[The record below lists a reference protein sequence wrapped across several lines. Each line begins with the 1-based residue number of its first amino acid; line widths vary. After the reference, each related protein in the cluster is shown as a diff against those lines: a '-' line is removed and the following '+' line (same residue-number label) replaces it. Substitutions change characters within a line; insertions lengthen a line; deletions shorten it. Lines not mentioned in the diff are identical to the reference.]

1 MSNEIFFK
9 SRSLSFGQTS
19 VSVEPLERDPQKV
32 PFVAWFVG
40 EKLFYRSDAYHC
52 FEELEFFA
60 KRTAGYRLNESA
72 AGSAAGEAS
81 LQLLSPEH
89 LAPVFLMW
97 PHRRFNVRLSDAT
110 KPEVPMMDGSAIPFF
125 CEMRKFC
132 GAPEELVFY
141 DAPVHAEWDLPL
153 QGARSLSLV
162 GEHGR
167 TMPKGVDAAVY
178 GHVRITPAETFEVE
192 YVLDRNVAR
201 DGYDLKSAA
210 SVSIYSPENLY
221 QIFMARTFIHQV
233 ELERARAAGLLAGVD
248 ESCGLLLDDSL
259 CVEKSSGC
267 RENTP
272 STSPKFRIANEPAM
286 HKILDLIGDLSF
298 ICPALPR
305 VRIEITNGGHVS
317 HRQIMEKIIPYVHA
331 GIFTQV

>member
-1 MSNEIFFK
+1 MSNVCEFK
-9 SRSLSFGQTS
+9 SPSLSFGSTS
-19 VSVEPLERDPQKV
+19 VSVEPLEKDPQKV
-32 PFVAWFVG
+32 PFVAWYVG
-40 EKLFYRSDAYHC
+40 KKLFYRSDACHC

-60 KRTAGYRLNESA
+60 KRTAGYKLSES
-72 AGSAAGEAS
+72 GLE
-81 LQLLSPEH
+81 LLSPEH

-110 KPEVPMMDGSAIPFF
+110 KPEVPMMDGSSIPFF

-141 DAPVHAEWDLPL
+141 DAPVHAEWNL
-153 QGARSLSLV
+153 GS
-162 GEHGR
+162 
-167 TMPKGVDAAVY
+167 DAAVY

-192 YVLDRNVAR
+192 YVLDRNSAR

-248 ESCGLLLDDSL
+248 ESCGLLIDSD
-259 CVEKSSGC
+259 
-267 RENTP
+267 TP
-272 STSPKFRIANEPAM
+272 NAECCSKFRIANEPAM

>member
-1 MSNEIFFK
+1 MSGILNFT
-9 SRSLSFGQTS
+9 SPSLSFGSTS
-19 VSVEPLERDPQKV
+19 VSVEPLEKDPQKV
-32 PFVAWFVG
+32 PFVAWYVG
-40 EKLFYRSDAYHC
+40 EKLFYRSDACHC

-60 KRTAGYRLNESA
+60 KRTAGYRLKESA

-81 LQLLSPEH
+81 LQLHSPEH

-97 PHRRFNVRLSDAT
+97 
-110 KPEVPMMDGSAIPFF
+110 
-125 CEMRKFC
+125 EMRKFC
-132 GAPEELVFY
+132 GAPEELVFF
-141 DAPVHAEWDLPL
+141 DAPVHAEWDL
-153 QGARSLSLV
+153 GSD
-162 GEHGR
+162 
-167 TMPKGVDAAVY
+167 TAVY

-192 YVLDRNVAR
+192 YVLDRNTAR

-259 CVEKSSGC
+259 CVEKLSGC

>member
-1 MSNEIFFK
+1 MSGNLIFT
-9 SRSLSFGQTS
+9 SRSLSFEQTS
-19 VSVEPLERDPQKV
+19 VSVEPLEKDPQKV
-32 PFVAWFVG
+32 PFVAWYVG
-40 EKLFYRSDAYHC
+40 EKLFYRSDACHC

-60 KRTAGYRLNESA
+60 KRTAGYKLSES
-72 AGSAAGEAS
+72 GLE
-81 LQLLSPEH
+81 LLSPEH

-97 PHRRFNVRLSDAT
+97 PHRRFRVNLVDAAQ
-110 KPEVPMMDGSAIPFF
+110 PEVPMMDGSAIPFF

-141 DAPVHAEWDLPL
+141 DAPVHAEWDL
-153 QGARSLSLV
+153 
-162 GEHGR
+162 GR
-167 TMPKGVDAAVY
+167 DAAVY

-192 YVLDRNVAR
+192 YVLNRNTAR

-248 ESCGLLLDDSL
+248 ESCGLLIDGAMPNAECCS
-259 CVEKSSGC
+259 
-267 RENTP
+267 
-272 STSPKFRIANEPAM
+272 KFRIANEPAM

>member
-1 MSNEIFFK
+1 MSNRIIFK
-9 SRSLSFGQTS
+9 SRSLSFGETS
-19 VSVEPLERDPQKV
+19 AVVEPLERDPQKMPYV
-32 PFVAWFVG
+32 DWYVG
-40 EKLFYRSDAYHC
+40 GKPFYRSDCPKLFSDLA
-52 FEELEFFA
+52 FEVR
-60 KRTAGYRLNESA
+60 RTAGYKVDGLE
-72 AGSAAGEAS
+72 
-81 LQLLSPEH
+81 LWSPEH

-97 PHRRFNVRLSDAT
+97 PHRRFNVRLSNAT
-110 KPEVPMMDGSAIPFF
+110 KPEVPMMDGSSIPFF

-141 DAPVHAEWDLPL
+141 DAPVHAEWDL
-153 QGARSLSLV
+153 GS
-162 GEHGR
+162 
-167 TMPKGVDAAVY
+167 DAAIY

-192 YVLDRNVAR
+192 YVLDRNAAR

-259 CVEKSSGC
+259 CVEKSCGC

>member
-1 MSNEIFFK
+1 MSNVCEFK
-9 SRSLSFGQTS
+9 SPSLSFGSTS
-19 VSVEPLERDPQKV
+19 VSVEPLEKDPQKV
-32 PFVAWFVG
+32 HFVAWYVG
-40 EKLFYRSDAYHC
+40 EKLFYRSDACHC

-60 KRTAGYRLNESA
+60 KRTAGYKLSES
-72 AGSAAGEAS
+72 GLE
-81 LQLLSPEH
+81 LLSPEH

-97 PHRRFNVRLSDAT
+97 PHRRFNVRLSDAA

-141 DAPVHAEWDLPL
+141 DAPVHAEWDLHAV
-153 QGARSLSLV
+153 GTSLRAE
-162 GEHGR
+162 GEAIH
-167 TMPKGVDAAVY
+167 

-192 YVLDRNVAR
+192 YVLDRNTAR

-248 ESCGLLLDDSL
+248 ESCGLLLAAGDCAAQNSA
-259 CVEKSSGC
+259 C
-267 RENTP
+267 
-272 STSPKFRIANEPAM
+272 SPKFRIANEPAM

-317 HRQIMEKIIPYVHA
+317 HHQIMEKIIPYVNA

>member
-1 MSNEIFFK
+1 MIFT
-9 SRSLSFGQTS
+9 SRSLSFGKTS
-19 VSVEPLERDPQKV
+19 VSVEPLEKDPQKV
-32 PFVAWFVG
+32 PFVAWYVG
-40 EKLFYRSDAYHC
+40 EKLFYRSDACHC

-60 KRTAGYRLNESA
+60 KRTAGYRLKDS
-72 AGSAAGEAS
+72 AGSAAGESS

-97 PHRRFNVRLSDAT
+97 PHRRFNVRLSDAA

-141 DAPVHAEWDLPL
+141 DAPVHAEWDLKTPT
-153 QGARSLSLV
+153 SLRAE
-162 GEHGR
+162 G
-167 TMPKGVDAAVY
+167 DAAIH

-248 ESCGLLLDDSL
+248 ESCGLLLAAGDCATQNSA
-259 CVEKSSGC
+259 CSS
-267 RENTP
+267 
-272 STSPKFRIANEPAM
+272 KFRIANEPAM

-317 HRQIMEKIIPYVHA
+317 HHQIMEKIIPYVNA

>member
-1 MSNEIFFK
+1 MSGNLFFT
-9 SRSLSFGQTS
+9 SRSLSFGETT
-19 VSVEPLERDPQKV
+19 VSVEPLEKDPQKV
-32 PFVAWFVG
+32 PFVAWYVG
-40 EKLFYRSDAYHC
+40 EKLFYRSDACHC

-60 KRTAGYRLNESA
+60 KRTAGYKLSES
-72 AGSAAGEAS
+72 GLE
-81 LQLLSPEH
+81 LLSPEH

-97 PHRRFNVRLSDAT
+97 PHRRFNVRLSDAA

-141 DAPVHAEWDLPL
+141 DAPVHAEWDLCCGDKP
-153 QGARSLSLV
+153 AF
-162 GEHGR
+162 
-167 TMPKGVDAAVY
+167 

-192 YVLDRNVAR
+192 YVLDCNTAR
-201 DGYDLKSAA
+201 DGYELHSAA

-233 ELERARAAGLLAGVD
+233 ELDRARAAGLLAGVD
-248 ESCGLLLDDSL
+248 ESCGLLLDAGDCAQNSV
-259 CVEKSSGC
+259 C
-267 RENTP
+267 
-272 STSPKFRIANEPAM
+272 STKFRIANEPAM

-305 VRIEITNGGHVS
+305 VRIEITNGGHTS
-317 HRQIMEKIIPYVHA
+317 HHQIMEKIIPYVNA

>member
-1 MSNEIFFK
+1 MSGNLIFK
-9 SRSLSFGQTS
+9 SRSLSYDEVS
-19 VSVEPLERDPQKV
+19 LSVEPLEKDPQKV
-32 PFVAWFVG
+32 PYVAWFVG
-40 EKLFYRSDAYHC
+40 EKLFYRSDACHC

-97 PHRRFNVRLSDAT
+97 PHRRFNVRLSDAA

-125 CEMRKFC
+125 CRLRRDC

-141 DAPVHAEWDLPL
+141 DAPVHAEWTLGDF
-153 QGARSLSLV
+153 
-162 GEHGR
+162 
-167 TMPKGVDAAVY
+167 

-192 YVLDRNVAR
+192 YVLDRCKNR
-201 DGYDLKSAA
+201 DGYDLHSAA

-221 QIFMARTFIHQV
+221 QMFMARTFIHQV
-233 ELERARAAGLLAGVD
+233 ELDGARAAGLLAGVD
-248 ESCGLLLDDSL
+248 ESCGLLLGEND
-259 CVEKSSGC
+259 CVEQNVACSS
-267 RENTP
+267 
-272 STSPKFRIANEPAM
+272 KFRIANEPAM
-286 HKILDLIGDLSF
+286 HKILDLIGDLTF

-317 HRQIMEKIIPYVHA
+317 HRQIMEKIFPYA
-331 GIFTQV
+331 LQ

>member
-1 MSNEIFFK
+1 MSNEVVFK
-9 SRSLSFGQTS
+9 SRSLSFGSTS
-19 VSVEPLERDPQKV
+19 VSVEPLEKDPQKTPYV
-32 PFVAWFVG
+32 DWNVG
-40 EKLFYRSDAYHC
+40 GKPFYRSDC
-52 FEELEFFA
+52 PKLFSDLEFVVR
-60 KRTAGYRLNESA
+60 RTAGYCLHDSA
-72 AGSAAGEAS
+72 QSKDS
-81 LQLLSPEH
+81 LTLWSPEH

-97 PHRRFNVRLSDAT
+97 PHRRFNVRLSDAA

-141 DAPVHAEWDLPL
+141 DAPVHAEWDL
-153 QGARSLSLV
+153 GS
-162 GEHGR
+162 
-167 TMPKGVDAAVY
+167 DAAVY

-192 YVLDRNVAR
+192 YVLDRNTAR

-233 ELERARAAGLLAGVD
+233 ELERARAAGLLAGVN
-248 ESCGLLLDDSL
+248 ESCGLLIDGD
-259 CVEKSSGC
+259 
-267 RENTP
+267 TP
-272 STSPKFRIANEPAM
+272 NAECCSKFRIANEPAM

>member
-1 MSNEIFFK
+1 MSNVCEFK
-9 SRSLSFGQTS
+9 SPSLSFGETS
-19 VSVEPLERDPQKV
+19 VSVEPLEKDPQKV
-32 PFVAWFVG
+32 PFVAWYVG
-40 EKLFYRSDAYHC
+40 EKLFYRSDC
-52 FEELEFFA
+52 PKLFSDLEFVVR
-60 KRTAGYRLNESA
+60 RTAGYCLHDSA
-72 AGSAAGEAS
+72 QSKDS
-81 LQLLSPEH
+81 LTLWSPEH

-97 PHRRFNVRLSDAT
+97 PHRRFNVRLTDAT

-141 DAPVHAEWDLPL
+141 DAPVHAEWDLHAVGTSL
-153 QGARSLSLV
+153 RGAE
-162 GEHGR
+162 GEAIH
-167 TMPKGVDAAVY
+167 

-192 YVLDRNVAR
+192 YVLDRNTAR

-248 ESCGLLLDDSL
+248 ESCGLLIDSD
-259 CVEKSSGC
+259 
-267 RENTP
+267 TP
-272 STSPKFRIANEPAM
+272 NAECCSKFRIANEPAM

>member
-1 MSNEIFFK
+1 MSGNLNFT
-9 SRSLSFGQTS
+9 SRSLSFGSTT
-19 VSVEPLERDPQKV
+19 VSVEPLEKDPQKV
-32 PFVAWFVG
+32 PFVAWYVG
-40 EKLFYRSDAYHC
+40 EKLFFRSDACHC

-60 KRTAGYRLNESA
+60 KRTAGYKLSES
-72 AGSAAGEAS
+72 GLE
-81 LQLLSPEH
+81 LLSPEH

-97 PHRRFNVRLSDAT
+97 PHRRFNMRLSDAA

-141 DAPVHAEWDLPL
+141 DAPVHAEWDLKSPT
-153 QGARSLSLV
+153 SLRAE
-162 GEHGR
+162 GE
-167 TMPKGVDAAVY
+167 AIY
-178 GHVRITPAETFEVE
+178 GHIRITPAETFEVE
-192 YVLDRNVAR
+192 YVLDRNTAR

-233 ELERARAAGLLAGVD
+233 ELERARAAGLLTGVD
-248 ESCGLLLDDSL
+248 ESCGLLIDGD
-259 CVEKSSGC
+259 
-267 RENTP
+267 TP
-272 STSPKFRIANEPAM
+272 NAECCSKFRIANEPAM

>member
-1 MSNEIFFK
+1 MSGILNFT
-9 SRSLSFGQTS
+9 SPSLSFGSTS
-19 VSVEPLERDPQKV
+19 VSVEPLEKDPQKV
-32 PFVAWFVG
+32 PFVAWYVG
-40 EKLFYRSDAYHC
+40 EKLFYRSDACHC

-60 KRTAGYRLNESA
+60 KRTAGYMLKDSA
-72 AGSAAGEAS
+72 DSAAGEPS

-97 PHRRFNVRLSDAT
+97 PHRRFNVRLSDAA

-125 CEMRKFC
+125 CMLRRFC
-132 GAPEELVFY
+132 GAPEELLFY
-141 DAPVHAEWDLPL
+141 DAPVHAEWGLRCGDKP
-153 QGARSLSLV
+153 AF
-162 GEHGR
+162 
-167 TMPKGVDAAVY
+167 
-178 GHVRITPAETFEVE
+178 GHIRITPAETFEVE
-192 YVLDRNVAR
+192 YVLDRNAAR
-201 DGYDLKSAA
+201 DGYDLQSAA

-233 ELERARAAGLLAGVD
+233 ELDRARAAGLLAGVD
-248 ESCGLLLDDSL
+248 ESCGLLLDAGD
-259 CVEKSSGC
+259 CVQNSVC
-267 RENTP
+267 
-272 STSPKFRIANEPAM
+272 STKFRIANEPAM

>member
-1 MSNEIFFK
+1 MSNVCEFK
-9 SRSLSFGQTS
+9 SPSLSFGSTS
-19 VSVEPLERDPQKV
+19 VSVEPLEKDPQKV
-32 PFVAWFVG
+32 PFVAWYVG
-40 EKLFYRSDAYHC
+40 EKLFYRSDACHC

-60 KRTAGYRLNESA
+60 KRTAGYKLSES
-72 AGSAAGEAS
+72 GLE
-81 LQLLSPEH
+81 LLSPEH

-97 PHRRFNVRLSDAT
+97 PHRRFNVRLSDAA

-141 DAPVHAEWDLPL
+141 DAPVHAEWDLHAVGTSL
-153 QGARSLSLV
+153 RGAE
-162 GEHGR
+162 G
-167 TMPKGVDAAVY
+167 DAAIH

-192 YVLDRNVAR
+192 YMLDRNAAR
-201 DGYDLKSAA
+201 DGYDIKSAA

-248 ESCGLLLDDSL
+248 ESCGLLLDSA
-259 CVEKSSGC
+259 
-267 RENTP
+267 TP
-272 STSPKFRIANEPAM
+272 NAECCSKFRIANEPAM

-305 VRIEITNGGHVS
+305 VRIEITNGGHLS

>member
-1 MSNEIFFK
+1 MSNVCEFK
-9 SRSLSFGQTS
+9 SPSLSFGSTS
-19 VSVEPLERDPQKV
+19 VSVEPLEKDPQKV
-32 PFVAWFVG
+32 PFVAWYVG
-40 EKLFYRSDAYHC
+40 EKLFYRSDACHC

-60 KRTAGYRLNESA
+60 KRTAGYKLSES
-72 AGSAAGEAS
+72 GLE
-81 LQLLSPEH
+81 LLSPEH

-97 PHRRFNVRLSDAT
+97 PHRRFNVRLSDAA

-141 DAPVHAEWDLPL
+141 DAPVHAEWDLHAVGTSL
-153 QGARSLSLV
+153 RGAE
-162 GEHGR
+162 G
-167 TMPKGVDAAVY
+167 DAAIH

-192 YVLDRNVAR
+192 YVLDRNTAR

-248 ESCGLLLDDSL
+248 ESCGLLIDGAMPNAECCS
-259 CVEKSSGC
+259 
-267 RENTP
+267 
-272 STSPKFRIANEPAM
+272 KFRIANEPAM

>member
-1 MSNEIFFK
+1 MSNVCEFK
-9 SRSLSFGQTS
+9 SPSLSFGSTS
-19 VSVEPLERDPQKV
+19 VSVEPLEKDPQKV
-32 PFVAWFVG
+32 PFVAWYVG
-40 EKLFYRSDAYHC
+40 EKLFYRSDACHC

-60 KRTAGYRLNESA
+60 KRTAGYRLKDSA
-72 AGSAAGEAS
+72 DSAAGEPS

-97 PHRRFNVRLSDAT
+97 PHRRFNVRLSDAA

-141 DAPVHAEWDLPL
+141 DAPVHAEWDLPC
-153 QGARSLSLV
+153 
-162 GEHGR
+162 
-167 TMPKGVDAAVY
+167 

-192 YVLDRNVAR
+192 YVLDRNTAR

-248 ESCGLLLDDSL
+248 ESCGLLIDGAMPNAECCS
-259 CVEKSSGC
+259 
-267 RENTP
+267 
-272 STSPKFRIANEPAM
+272 KFRIANEPAM

>member
-1 MSNEIFFK
+1 MSGNLFFT
-9 SRSLSFGQTS
+9 SRSLSFGSTS
-19 VSVEPLERDPQKV
+19 VSVEPLEKDPQKV
-32 PFVAWFVG
+32 PFVAWYVG
-40 EKLFYRSDAYHC
+40 EKLFYRSDACHC

-60 KRTAGYRLNESA
+60 KRTAGYRLKDSA
-72 AGSAAGEAS
+72 DSAAGEPS

-97 PHRRFNVRLSDAT
+97 PHRRFNVRLSDAA

-141 DAPVHAEWDLPL
+141 DAPVHAEWDLPC
-153 QGARSLSLV
+153 
-162 GEHGR
+162 
-167 TMPKGVDAAVY
+167 

-192 YVLDRNVAR
+192 YVLDRNTAR

-248 ESCGLLLDDSL
+248 ESCGLLIDGAMPNAECCS
-259 CVEKSSGC
+259 
-267 RENTP
+267 
-272 STSPKFRIANEPAM
+272 KFRIANEPAM

>member
-1 MSNEIFFK
+1 MSNELVFK
-9 SRSLSFGQTS
+9 SRSLSFGETS
-19 VSVEPLERDPQKV
+19 VSVEPLEKDPQKI
-32 PFVAWFVG
+32 PFVAWYVG
-40 EKLFYRSDAYHC
+40 EKLFYRSDACHC

-60 KRTAGYRLNESA
+60 KRTAGYKLKDS
-72 AGSAAGEAS
+72 AGSTAGESS
-81 LQLLSPEH
+81 LHLLSPEH

-97 PHRRFNVRLSDAT
+97 PHRRFNVRLTDAT
-110 KPEVPMMDGSAIPFF
+110 KPEVPLMDGSAIPFF
-125 CEMRKFC
+125 CQLRRLC
-132 GAPEELVFY
+132 GAPEELLFY
-141 DAPVHAEWDLPL
+141 DAPVHAEWDLHAVGMSL
-153 QGARSLSLV
+153 RGAE
-162 GEHGR
+162 G
-167 TMPKGVDAAVY
+167 DAAIH

-192 YVLDRNVAR
+192 YVLDRNTAR

-248 ESCGLLLDDSL
+248 ESCGLLLAAGDCAAQNSA
-259 CVEKSSGC
+259 C
-267 RENTP
+267 
-272 STSPKFRIANEPAM
+272 SPKFRIANEPAM

>member
-1 MSNEIFFK
+1 MSNEIVFK
-9 SRSLSFGQTS
+9 SRSLSYGQTS
-19 VSVEPLERDPQKV
+19 VSVEPLEKDPQKV
-32 PFVAWFVG
+32 PFVAWYVG
-40 EKLFYRSDAYHC
+40 EKLFYRSDACHC

-60 KRTAGYRLNESA
+60 KRTAGYKLSES
-72 AGSAAGEAS
+72 GLE
-81 LQLLSPEH
+81 LLTPEH
-89 LAPVFLMW
+89 LTPVFLMW
-97 PHRRFNVRLSDAT
+97 PHRRFNVRLTDAT
-110 KPEVPMMDGSAIPFF
+110 KPACPVVDVSSIPFF
-125 CEMRKFC
+125 CEMREFC
-132 GAPEELVFY
+132 GAPEKLFFD
-141 DAPVHAEWDLPL
+141 DAPVHAEWDIPC
-153 QGARSLSLV
+153 
-162 GEHGR
+162 
-167 TMPKGVDAAVY
+167 

-192 YVLDRNVAR
+192 YVLDRNTAR
-201 DGYDLKSAA
+201 DGYNLKSAA

-248 ESCGLLLDDSL
+248 ESCGLLLAAGDCAAQNSAY
-259 CVEKSSGC
+259 
-267 RENTP
+267 
-272 STSPKFRIANEPAM
+272 SPKFRIANEPAM

>member
-1 MSNEIFFK
+1 MSGNLVFK
-9 SRSLSFGQTS
+9 SRSLSFGEVS
-19 VSVEPLERDPQKV
+19 LSVEPLEKDPQKV
-32 PFVAWFVG
+32 PYVAWFVG
-40 EKLFYRSDAYHC
+40 EKLFYRSDACHC

-97 PHRRFNVRLSDAT
+97 PHRRFNVRLSDAA
-110 KPEVPMMDGSAIPFF
+110 KPEVPMMDGSAISFF

-141 DAPVHAEWDLPL
+141 DAPVHAEWDLD
-153 QGARSLSLV
+153 S
-162 GEHGR
+162 
-167 TMPKGVDAAVY
+167 DASIY

-267 RENTP
+267 CENTP

>member
-1 MSNEIFFK
+1 MSNVCEFK
-9 SRSLSFGQTS
+9 SPSLSFGSTS
-19 VSVEPLERDPQKV
+19 VSVEPLEKDPQKV
-32 PFVAWFVG
+32 PFVAWYVG
-40 EKLFYRSDAYHC
+40 EKLFYRSDACHC

-60 KRTAGYRLNESA
+60 KRTAGYKLSES
-72 AGSAAGEAS
+72 GLE
-81 LQLLSPEH
+81 LLSPEH

-97 PHRRFNVRLSDAT
+97 PHRRFNVRLTDAT
-110 KPEVPMMDGSAIPFF
+110 KPEVPMMDGSSIPFF

-141 DAPVHAEWDLPL
+141 DAPVHAEWDLHAVGTSL
-153 QGARSLSLV
+153 RGAE
-162 GEHGR
+162 GEAIH
-167 TMPKGVDAAVY
+167 

-192 YVLDRNVAR
+192 YELDRNTAR

-248 ESCGLLLDDSL
+248 ESCGLLLAAGDCAAQNSA
-259 CVEKSSGC
+259 C
-267 RENTP
+267 
-272 STSPKFRIANEPAM
+272 SPKFRIANEPAM

-317 HRQIMEKIIPYVHA
+317 HHQIMEKIIPYVNA

>member
-1 MSNEIFFK
+1 MSGNLFFT
-9 SRSLSFGQTS
+9 SRSLSFGETT
-19 VSVEPLERDPQKV
+19 VSVEPLEKDPQKV
-32 PFVAWFVG
+32 PFVAWYVG
-40 EKLFYRSDAYHC
+40 EKLFYRSDACHC

-60 KRTAGYRLNESA
+60 KRTAGYKLSES
-72 AGSAAGEAS
+72 GLE
-81 LQLLSPEH
+81 LLSPEH

-97 PHRRFNVRLSDAT
+97 PHRRFNVRLSDAA

-132 GAPEELVFY
+132 GAPEELVFF
-141 DAPVHAEWDLPL
+141 DAPVHAEWDLHAV
-153 QGARSLSLV
+153 GTSLRAE
-162 GEHGR
+162 G
-167 TMPKGVDAAVY
+167 DAAIY

-192 YVLDRNVAR
+192 YVLDRNTAR

-248 ESCGLLLDDSL
+248 ESCGLLIDGAMLNAECCS
-259 CVEKSSGC
+259 
-267 RENTP
+267 
-272 STSPKFRIANEPAM
+272 KFRIANEPAM

>member
-1 MSNEIFFK
+1 MSNVCEFS
-9 SRSLSFGQTS
+9 SRSLSFGQAS

-32 PFVAWFVG
+32 PFVAWYVG
-40 EKLFYRSDAYHC
+40 EKLFYRSDACHC

-60 KRTAGYRLNESA
+60 KRTAGYKLSES
-72 AGSAAGEAS
+72 GLE
-81 LQLLSPEH
+81 LLSPEH

-97 PHRRFNVRLSDAT
+97 PHRRFNVRLTDAT
-110 KPEVPMMDGSAIPFF
+110 KPEVPMMDGSSIPFF

-132 GAPEELVFY
+132 GAPEELVFF
-141 DAPVHAEWDLPL
+141 DAPVHAEWDLHAV
-153 QGARSLSLV
+153 GTSLRAE
-162 GEHGR
+162 GE
-167 TMPKGVDAAVY
+167 AIY

-192 YVLDRNVAR
+192 YVLDRNTAR

-248 ESCGLLLDDSL
+248 ESCGLLIDGAMPNAECCS
-259 CVEKSSGC
+259 
-267 RENTP
+267 
-272 STSPKFRIANEPAM
+272 KFRIANEPAM

-317 HRQIMEKIIPYVHA
+317 HHQIMEKIIPYVNA

>member
-1 MSNEIFFK
+1 MSNEIVFK
-9 SRSLSFGQTS
+9 SRSLSYGQTS
-19 VSVEPLERDPQKV
+19 VSVEPLEKDPQKV
-32 PFVAWFVG
+32 PFVAWYVG
-40 EKLFYRSDAYHC
+40 EKLFYRSDACHC

-60 KRTAGYRLNESA
+60 KRTAGYKLSES
-72 AGSAAGEAS
+72 GLE
-81 LQLLSPEH
+81 LLSPEH

-132 GAPEELVFY
+132 GAPEELVFF
-141 DAPVHAEWDLPL
+141 DAPVHAEWDL
-153 QGARSLSLV
+153 GSD
-162 GEHGR
+162 
-167 TMPKGVDAAVY
+167 TAVY

-192 YVLDRNVAR
+192 YVLDRNTAR

-221 QIFMARTFIHQV
+221 QIFMARTFILQV

-248 ESCGLLLDDSL
+248 ESCGLLIDGD
-259 CVEKSSGC
+259 
-267 RENTP
+267 TP
-272 STSPKFRIANEPAM
+272 NAECCSKFRIANEPAM

-317 HRQIMEKIIPYVHA
+317 HHQIMEKIIPYVNA

>member
-1 MSNEIFFK
+1 MSGNLIFK
-9 SRSLSFGQTS
+9 SRSLSFDEVS
-19 VSVEPLERDPQKV
+19 LSVEPLEKDPQKV

-141 DAPVHAEWDLPL
+141 DAPVHAEWDLD
-153 QGARSLSLV
+153 S
-162 GEHGR
+162 
-167 TMPKGVDAAVY
+167 DASIY

-192 YVLDRNVAR
+192 YVLDRNAAR

-248 ESCGLLLDDSL
+248 ESCGLLIDCD
-259 CVEKSSGC
+259 
-267 RENTP
+267 TP
-272 STSPKFRIANEPAM
+272 NAECCSKFRIANEPAM

>member
-1 MSNEIFFK
+1 MSGNLIFK
-9 SRSLSFGQTS
+9 SRSLSYDEVS
-19 VSVEPLERDPQKV
+19 LSVEPLEKDPQKV
-32 PFVAWFVG
+32 PFVAWYVG
-40 EKLFYRSDAYHC
+40 EKLFYRSDACHC

-60 KRTAGYRLNESA
+60 KRTAGYRLKDSA
-72 AGSAAGEAS
+72 DSAAGEPS

-132 GAPEELVFY
+132 GAPEELVFF
-141 DAPVHAEWDLPL
+141 DAPVHAEWDL
-153 QGARSLSLV
+153 GSD
-162 GEHGR
+162 
-167 TMPKGVDAAVY
+167 TAVC

-192 YVLDRNVAR
+192 YVLDRNIAR

-233 ELERARAAGLLAGVD
+233 ELERAQAAGLLAGVD
-248 ESCGLLLDDSL
+248 ESCGLLLAAGDCAAQNSA
-259 CVEKSSGC
+259 C
-267 RENTP
+267 
-272 STSPKFRIANEPAM
+272 SPKFRIANEPAM

-317 HRQIMEKIIPYVHA
+317 HHQIMEKIIPYVNA

>member
-1 MSNEIFFK
+1 MSGNLIFK
-9 SRSLSFGQTS
+9 SRSLSYGEVS
-19 VSVEPLERDPQKV
+19 LSVEPLEKDPQKV
-32 PFVAWFVG
+32 PFVAWYVG
-40 EKLFYRSDAYHC
+40 EKLFYRSDACHC

-60 KRTAGYRLNESA
+60 KRTAGYRLNEPA

-97 PHRRFNVRLSDAT
+97 PHRRFNVRLSDAA

-141 DAPVHAEWDLPL
+141 DAPVHAEWDLHAV
-153 QGARSLSLV
+153 GTSLRAE
-162 GEHGR
+162 GE
-167 TMPKGVDAAVY
+167 AIY

-192 YVLDRNVAR
+192 YVLDRNTAR

-248 ESCGLLLDDSL
+248 ESCGLLLAAGDCAAQNSA
-259 CVEKSSGC
+259 C
-267 RENTP
+267 
-272 STSPKFRIANEPAM
+272 SPKFRIANEPAM